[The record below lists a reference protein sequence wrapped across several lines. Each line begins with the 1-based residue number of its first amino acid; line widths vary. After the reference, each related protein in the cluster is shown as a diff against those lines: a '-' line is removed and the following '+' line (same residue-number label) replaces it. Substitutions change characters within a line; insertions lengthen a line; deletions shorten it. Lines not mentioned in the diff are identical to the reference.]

1 MNITLILV
9 YQISVLVTADLLQIA
24 ESMKLFEL
32 PQSEGWK
39 ILICV
44 THTYAIFVI
53 SSPEFPVISRSIL
66 STSAYKNVEIE
77 LAVQK
82 NI

>member
-1 MNITLILV
+1 
-9 YQISVLVTADLLQIA
+9 
-24 ESMKLFEL
+24 MKLFEP

-53 SSPEFPVISRSIL
+53 SSPEFPVISRSTL
-66 STSAYKNVEIE
+66 STCAYKNVEIGLSPE
-77 LAVQK
+77 KHINDSTDESTKSVHAAQR
-82 NI
+82 

>member
-1 MNITLILV
+1 MNITLILLC
-9 YQISVLVTADLLQIA
+9 QISVLVADLLQIA
-24 ESMKLFEL
+24 ESMKLFEP
-32 PQSEGWK
+32 PQLEGWK

-53 SSPEFPVISRSIL
+53 SSPEFPVISRSTL
-66 STSAYKNVEIE
+66 GTCAYKNVEIG
-77 LAVQK
+77 LTVQK